1 MLIQQA
7 LFGDGPLGREICG
20 DEAGIRALPTGAI
33 RDFWRAMY
41 RPANTVVAVAGDLE
55 HEEAVGA
62 RGRRLRDRQRRAA
75 GLRGRPRRCPPGR
88 AS

>member
-7 LFGDGPLGREICG
+7 LFGEGPLGREICG

-55 HEEAVGA
+55 HEEAVRWRRPPSGPATA
-62 RGRRLRDRQRRAA
+62 RCRAS
-75 GLRGRPRRCPPGR
+75 RPRPRFPPGR